1 MRASLAPVRSMSL
14 KQDFSRNSVSF
25 RIIGEA
31 ERATVNRAKF
41 RQSFCSES
49 DIPLITQGYLHVRNV
64 SILKAFHKKKN
75 KKDAE
80 FNMKRY
86 IHMLGTFLTKTHD

>member
-1 MRASLAPVRSMSL
+1 MRTPLAPVRSMAL
-14 KQDFSRNSVSF
+14 KREFSRNSVSF

-31 ERATVNRAKF
+31 ERAVVNRAKF
-41 RQSFCSES
+41 GQSFCSDS
-49 DIPLITQGYLHVRNV
+49 DIPLIAQGYLPPRNV
-64 SILKAFHKKKN
+64 SILKAFYRKKS

-80 FNMKRY
+80 FDMKQY